1 MSQENEKL
9 HLVINGVIPSKK
21 NSKKVIPDWKHR
33 RVRLI
38 TSPEVQNWEKV
49 VQSGVMGMGKI
60 DGPVKMEI
68 VIYNPDL
75 RKRDLDNQ
83 LCSIND
89 AIKGVLFEEDKSFLK
104 SAAGCIDDSRSV
116 RQCVRCYGN
125 LYTPRS

>member
-1 MSQENEKL
+1 MLQEKELK
-9 HLVINGVIPSKK
+9 LVINGVIPSKK
-21 NSKKVIPDWKHR
+21 NSKKVIPDWKHH

-38 TSPEVQNWEKV
+38 TAPEVQNWEKV

-68 VIYNPDL
+68 VVYNPDL

-89 AIKGVLFEEDKSFLK
+89 AIKGFLFEEDDGKVLQDIHIRWGGVDK
-104 SAAGCIDDSRSV
+104 
-116 RQCVRCYGN
+116 N
-125 LYTPRS
+125 NPRAEITISPLTV

>member
-1 MSQENEKL
+1 MSRENEKL
-9 HLVINGVIPSKK
+9 HLVIKGIIPSKK

-38 TSPEVQNWEKV
+38 TAPDVQNWEKV

-89 AIKGVLFEEDKSFLK
+89 AIKGVLFEEDDGKVLQDIHIRWGGVDK
-104 SAAGCIDDSRSV
+104 
-116 RQCVRCYGN
+116 N
-125 LYTPRS
+125 NPRAEITISPLTI

>member
-89 AIKGVLFEEDKSFLK
+89 AIKGILFEEDDGKVLQDIHIRWGGVDK
-104 SAAGCIDDSRSV
+104 
-116 RQCVRCYGN
+116 N
-125 LYTPRS
+125 NPRAEITISPLTV

>member
-1 MSQENEKL
+1 MSQEKELK
-9 HLVINGVIPSKK
+9 LVIKGIIPSKK

-38 TSPEVQNWEKV
+38 TAPEIQNWEKM
-49 VQSGVMGMGKI
+49 VQNGAIGMGKV

-68 VIYNPDL
+68 VIYNPDF

-89 AIKGVLFEEDKSFLK
+89 AIKGVLIEEDDGKVLQDIHIRWGGVDK
-104 SAAGCIDDSRSV
+104 
-116 RQCVRCYGN
+116 N
-125 LYTPRS
+125 NPRAEITISPLTV

>member
-89 AIKGVLFEEDKSFLK
+89 AIKGILFEEDDGKVLQDIHIK
-104 SAAGCIDDSRSV
+104 WGGVDK
-116 RQCVRCYGN
+116 N
-125 LYTPRS
+125 NPRAEITISPLTV

>member
-1 MSQENEKL
+1 MLQEKELK
-9 HLVINGVIPSKK
+9 LVIKGIIPSKK

-38 TSPEVQNWEKV
+38 TAPEVQDWEKM
-49 VQSGVMGMGKI
+49 VQNGVMGMGKV

-68 VIYNPDL
+68 VIYNPDF

-89 AIKGVLFEEDKSFLK
+89 AIKGVLFEEDDGKILQDIHIRWGGVDK
-104 SAAGCIDDSRSV
+104 E
-116 RQCVRCYGN
+116 N
-125 LYTPRS
+125 PRAEITISPLTV

>member
-89 AIKGVLFEEDKSFLK
+89 AIKGILFEEDDGKVLQDIHIRWGGVDK
-104 SAAGCIDDSRSV
+104 
-116 RQCVRCYGN
+116 N
-125 LYTPRS
+125 NPRADITISPLTV

>member
-9 HLVINGVIPSKK
+9 YLVINGVIPSKK

-89 AIKGVLFEEDKSFLK
+89 AIKGFLFEEDDGKVLQDIHIRWGGVDK
-104 SAAGCIDDSRSV
+104 
-116 RQCVRCYGN
+116 N
-125 LYTPRS
+125 NPRAEITISPLTV

>member
-1 MSQENEKL
+1 MLQEKELK
-9 HLVINGVIPSKK
+9 LVIKGIIPSKK

-38 TSPEVQNWEKV
+38 TAPEIQDWEKMVQN
-49 VQSGVMGMGKI
+49 GVMGMGKV

-68 VIYNPDL
+68 VIYNPDF

-89 AIKGVLFEEDKSFLK
+89 AIKGVLFEEDDGKVLQDIHIRWGGVDK
-104 SAAGCIDDSRSV
+104 E
-116 RQCVRCYGN
+116 N
-125 LYTPRS
+125 PRAEITISPLTV

>member
-9 HLVINGVIPSKK
+9 HLVIKGIIPSKK

-38 TSPEVQNWEKV
+38 TAPEVQNWEKV

-89 AIKGVLFEEDKSFLK
+89 AIKGVLFEEDDGKVLQDIHIRWGGVDK
-104 SAAGCIDDSRSV
+104 
-116 RQCVRCYGN
+116 N
-125 LYTPRS
+125 NPRAEITISPLTV

>member
-1 MSQENEKL
+1 MSQEKELK
-9 HLVINGVIPSKK
+9 LVIKGTIPSKK

-38 TSPEVQNWEKV
+38 TAPEIQDWEKMVQN
-49 VQSGVMGMGKI
+49 GVIGMGKV

-68 VIYNPDL
+68 VIYNPDF

-89 AIKGVLFEEDKSFLK
+89 AIKGVLFEEDDGKVLQDIHIRWGGVDK
-104 SAAGCIDDSRSV
+104 E
-116 RQCVRCYGN
+116 N
-125 LYTPRS
+125 PRAEITISPLTV

>member
-1 MSQENEKL
+1 MSQEKELK
-9 HLVINGVIPSKK
+9 LVIKGIIPSKK

-38 TSPEVQNWEKV
+38 TAPEVQDWEKM
-49 VQSGVMGMGKI
+49 VQNGVIGMEKV

-68 VIYNPDL
+68 VIYNPDF

-89 AIKGVLFEEDKSFLK
+89 AIKGVLFEEDDGKVLQDIHIRWGGVDK
-104 SAAGCIDDSRSV
+104 E
-116 RQCVRCYGN
+116 N
-125 LYTPRS
+125 PRAEITISPLTV

>member
-9 HLVINGVIPSKK
+9 YLVINGVIPSKK

-89 AIKGVLFEEDKSFLK
+89 AIKGILFEEDDGKVLQDIHIRWGGVDK
-104 SAAGCIDDSRSV
+104 E
-116 RQCVRCYGN
+116 N
-125 LYTPRS
+125 PRAEITISPLTV

>member
-9 HLVINGVIPSKK
+9 HLVIKGIIPSKK

-60 DGPVKMEI
+60 NGPVKMEI

-89 AIKGVLFEEDKSFLK
+89 AIKGVLFEEDDGKVLQDIHIRWGGVDK
-104 SAAGCIDDSRSV
+104 
-116 RQCVRCYGN
+116 N
-125 LYTPRS
+125 NPRAEITISPLTI

>member
-1 MSQENEKL
+1 MLQEKELK
-9 HLVINGVIPSKK
+9 LVIKGIIPSKK

-38 TSPEVQNWEKV
+38 TAPEVQNWEKM
-49 VQSGVMGMGKI
+49 VQSGVSDMGKI

-68 VIYNPDL
+68 VIYNPDF

-89 AIKGVLFEEDKSFLK
+89 AIKGVLFEEDDGKVLQDIHIRWGGVDK
-104 SAAGCIDDSRSV
+104 E
-116 RQCVRCYGN
+116 N
-125 LYTPRS
+125 PRAEITISPLTV

>member
-1 MSQENEKL
+1 MSQEKELK
-9 HLVINGVIPSKK
+9 LVIKGIIPSKK

-38 TSPEVQNWEKV
+38 TAPEVQDWEKM
-49 VQSGVMGMGKI
+49 VQNGVMGMGKV

-68 VIYNPDL
+68 VIYNPDF

-89 AIKGVLFEEDKSFLK
+89 AIKGVLFEEDDGKILQDIHIRWGGVDK
-104 SAAGCIDDSRSV
+104 E
-116 RQCVRCYGN
+116 N
-125 LYTPRS
+125 PRAEITISPLTV